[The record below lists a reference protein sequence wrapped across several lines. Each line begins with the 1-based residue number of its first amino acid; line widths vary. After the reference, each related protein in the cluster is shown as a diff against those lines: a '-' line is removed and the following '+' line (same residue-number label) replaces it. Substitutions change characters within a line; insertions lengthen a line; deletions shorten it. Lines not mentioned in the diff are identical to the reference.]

1 MKAKAGDKLV
11 VLSAQVDKPPME
23 GEILEVRGKDGAP
36 PYVVRWEDGHEG
48 VTYPGS
54 DAFVTHSVRQK
65 SG

>member
-1 MKAKAGDKLV
+1 VG
-11 VLSAQVDKPPME
+11 QPRRE

-54 DAFVTHSVRQK
+54 DAFVMHCALQK